1 MTAKVCDCNLN
12 YGRKMNIDTSKI
24 LAPDRV
30 LQPAQTLDTGTVA
43 AMLAVTAELASLQ
56 AQINELKR
64 LINNESEYDLTIDS
78 REYSKRLI
86 DSVMGQFLKKV
97 EL

>member
-1 MTAKVCDCNLN
+1 
-12 YGRKMNIDTSKI
+12 MNIDTSKI
-24 LAPDRV
+24 SAPDRV
-30 LQPAQTLDTGTVA
+30 FQPAQTLDTGTVA

-64 LINNESEYDLTIDS
+64 LINNESEYDLTNDS

>member
-1 MTAKVCDCNLN
+1 ME
-12 YGRKMNIDTSKI
+12 IDTSGVVTPERI
-24 LAPDRV
+24 IPPAPT
-30 LQPAQTLDTGTVA
+30 PDTGTVA

-64 LINNESEYDLTIDS
+64 HINLESEIDLTLDHK
-78 REYSKRLI
+78 EYSNRLI
-86 DSVMGQFLKKV
+86 QSVMGQYLKKV

>member
-1 MTAKVCDCNLN
+1 MTAKQRDCNLKQ
-12 YGRKMNIDTSKI
+12 GREMNIDTSKI
-24 LAPDRV
+24 TAPDRII
-30 LQPAQTLDTGTVA
+30 QSAQTPDTGTVA

-64 LINNESEYDLTIDS
+64 LINNENEYDLTSDS
-78 REYSKRLI
+78 KEYSKRLI
-86 DSVMGQFLKKV
+86 ESVMGQYLKKV